1 MLPLPT
7 KVMIVEDELVAQ
19 RHLKNILQSLGV
31 ELAGAYDN
39 AADARAALTRE
50 CCEMILMD
58 INIKGPEDGIQLTRS
73 ILQQY
78 NIPVVFISAYSDGET
93 LSEVME
99 LSPYGF
105 VTKPFSAKDI
115 EVAMGV
121 AFSRYHVDKH
131 KNTPPESADTAAKP
145 ANGFATEGADTV
157 TIGETYRFDLIT
169 QTLYQNDTMV
179 RLNKKQRQLI
189 EILARHA
196 NQIVDYGSIMDEV
209 WPEGVAAESS
219 LRTLVYSVRKLM
231 PDFPIESHSK
241 MGYALKDVTV

>member
-1 MLPLPT
+1 
-7 KVMIVEDELVAQ
+7 MIVEDELVAQ
-19 RHLKNILQSLGV
+19 RHLKNILQSLNV

-39 AADARAALTRE
+39 AADARAALTRN

-78 NIPVVFISAYSDGET
+78 SLPVVFISAYSDGET

-105 VTKPFSAKDI
+105 ITKPFSAKDI

-121 AFSRYHVDKH
+121 AFSRYQVDKH
-131 KNTPPESADTAAKP
+131 PKGSASSSEKSHAHASKD
-145 ANGFATEGADTV
+145 GAGARTDFV
-157 TIGETYRFDLIT
+157 TIGGLYHFDRTT
-169 QTLYQNDTMV
+169 QTLYRDDTMV
-179 RLNKKQRQLI
+179 RLNKKQLQLI
-189 EILARHA
+189 EVLISHP
-196 NQIVDYGSIMDEV
+196 NQIVDYGTIMEYV

-219 LRTLVYSVRKLM
+219 LRTLIYSVRKLM

-241 MGYALKDVTV
+241 MGYALKDISA